1 MMCLCLPQTGVMRN
15 SRLVGAVLLSSL
27 LAACGSGGSQQHA
40 TALASQA
47 AADRSS
53 AQTAASQ
60 AAQDRAAAEV
70 LASQA
75 ARDKAAAAATSK
87 ATEAKATAAAA
98 TAKTAAAAAKTA
110 EAKATAMKVEAAAA
124 KAAEA
129 KATATKTA
137 AAAAAAAEAVKTAAA
152 AVRPTAT
159 PVAGAPSAVANG
171 DSGQTSFDKQY
182 AWTVAGDIV
191 DAIKTIDGR
200 LGDGIAVDSGLSVLS
215 PEYGYLESAG
225 VPPGVRASNYIP
237 RLRTLGSFAQQAADV
252 YIDKPTEALA
262 KYTVLRAETKPVF
275 DQLNAATGSHFKLP
289 S

>member
-1 MMCLCLPQTGVMRN
+1 MLCFRLPQSDVMRI

-53 AQTAASQ
+53 AQAAANQ

-75 ARDKAAAAATSK
+75 AKDKAAAAATRK

-98 TAKTAAAAAKTA
+98 AAKTA
-110 EAKATAMKVEAAAA
+110 AAAA

-137 AAAAAAAEAVKTAAA
+137 AAAATAAEAVKAAAAAA
-152 AVRPTAT
+152 AVTPTAT
-159 PVAGAPSAVANG
+159 PVAGAPSAVAIG
-171 DSGQTSFDKQY
+171 DSGQTPFDKQY
-182 AWTVAGDIV
+182 AWTVAKEIV
-191 DAIKTIDGR
+191 DSIKTVNGY
-200 LGDGIAVDSGLSVLS
+200 LKDGIAVDSGLSTLS
-215 PEYGYLESAG
+215 PEYGYLENAG
-225 VPPGVRASNYIP
+225 VPPGVRASDYIP
-237 RLRTLGSFAQQAADV
+237 RLRTLGSFAQQAADL

>member
-1 MMCLCLPQTGVMRN
+1 MMCLYLPQTGVMPN

-152 AVRPTAT
+152 AAAAAVTPTAT

-252 YIDKPTEALA
+252 YIDKPTEAL
-262 KYTVLRAETKPVF
+262 VSR
-275 DQLNAATGSHFKLP
+275 
-289 S
+289 